1 MEDIISYDKQLL
13 VYLNNLGSESFDGV
27 WLLITNQFYLAPI
40 FLFIFYLLWK
50 KMGWKNLWIVL
61 LFIALII
68 MVCDQTTNL
77 FKYTFQ
83 RLRPV
88 NDLEIKESLRILIS
102 RKSFSFFSGHA
113 SNSMATTLFIFLIF
127 RKYYKY
133 AFLLFLFP
141 LIFAYSRIYLG
152 LHFPTDILT
161 GYFVGAIV
169 GSFFY
174 FIYKKANSE
183 ELEQKKSTILI
194 ATFTVLLYFAM
205 CNILVFNLK

>member
-1 MEDIISYDKQLL
+1 MEDILSQDKKLL
-13 VYLNNLGSESFDGV
+13 VFLNNLGSETFDPF
-27 WLLITNQFYLAPI
+27 WLFITNQFYLTPV
-40 FLFIFYLLWK
+40 FLFVFYLLWK
-50 KMGWKNLWIVL
+50 KIGWKKLGIVL

-77 FKYTFQ
+77 FKYTFE

-88 NDLEIKESLRILIS
+88 NDLEIKEQLRIIIS

-113 SNSMATTLFIFLIF
+113 SNSMATTLFLFLIF

-152 LHFPTDILT
+152 LHFPSDILT
-161 GYFVGAIV
+161 GFFFGSLVGV
-169 GSFFY
+169 LFY
-174 FIYKKANSE
+174 FIYKKADSE
-183 ELEQKKSTILI
+183 SLSQKKSTLFI
-194 ATFTVLLYFAM
+194 TFTSVLFYFVM